1 MCMSNKS
8 ILLLVKD
15 KCSALK
21 PFFLPC
27 CLLLF
32 LIIMEVIVSDSNTLH
47 TVQKFR
53 FSKIFLVLLKKS
65 LLYSLSLHLFEMLI
79 K

>member
-1 MCMSNKS
+1 
-8 ILLLVKD
+8 
-15 KCSALK
+15 
-21 PFFLPC
+21 
-27 CLLLF
+27 
-32 LIIMEVIVSDSNTLH
+32 MEVIVSDSNTLH